1 MKVTWRIGDNISFT
15 GGIEGLGSISEPENE
30 IKNSLLKSLLISA
43 TQCSKNLLKKVQ
55 YKEFS
60 KTLHR

>member
-30 IKNSLLKSLLISA
+30 IKNSLLKSLLISD
-43 TQCSKNLLKKVQ
+43 TQCSKKSVKK
-55 YKEFS
+55 S
-60 KTLHR
+60 AI